1 MQRIIKRHLLF
12 AGESLLSKMARRRS
26 TDRISSLPDDVRE
39 RILMFLP
46 LREAAKSSILSSK
59 WRNLWTNLPTLVI
72 DESFGDEIA
81 ARESKDSPKVGKLIM
96 LEVCRVLM
104 LHHGPLRNFTLSLDK
119 WGTQVDQIL
128 QFLPYNTLQSLTIKS
143 IVDERR
149 VSILSKAVFTS
160 FSQLK
165 TLRLS
170 CCEFTSSTV
179 SFEGFNRLTVLELRN
194 VVFTRGIE
202 PQLSFRCPL
211 LATLILVNCFPNP
224 YIAIVIEEA
233 PVLECLYLVGIRSIH
248 FEFLRCSL
256 FLKHVVIRESCS
268 TFLHLYESF
277 STVESLSIRK
287 ISEFITPTKQWV
299 KLRHLNLDGLWINTP
314 NGMLFVIR
322 WIMNS
327 PNLQRLEIRL
337 KEKICLKHATENSDD
352 EAELGDVASEYEEC
366 RLLTKVEVKNIRG
379 SLETI
384 TRVWNGDDQA
394 LRIMKSGVAVSN
406 HEQRRMLLTMVEL
419 KMVRE
424 ESLLIKM
431 ARSRRRSADRISN
444 LPDDVMERILMF
456 LPLKDAAK
464 SSILSTKWR
473 YLWTN
478 LPTLVIDES
487 FVDEIAAQRSE
498 DTEDEVVGK
507 LILLD
512 VCRVLMLHRGPLI
525 NFSLS
530 LHKWGNQ
537 VDQIL
542 RFLPYNTLQSLT
554 IQHFN
559 QLNFWHLSKTVFTS
573 FSQLKTLRLSR
584 CYFRFS
590 SISFEGFDR
599 LTVLELRSVMVIRRI
614 QPQLSLRCP
623 LLATLILVSCFS
635 TSRIVVEEAPIL
647 ECLHLDGGN
656 VTLRHCSPFLKSVVI
671 REIISKFLHQS
682 ESFSSTVESLS
693 IRGILKLTTP
703 MKQWVKLRQLSLG
716 GLWRNINTRTE
727 VLFVICWIMNSPNL
741 ESVAICSD
749 KKFGLERVTENSDD
763 GAELGDDAY
772 NYGGSRLLRK
782 VEVKTIRGTKN
793 EMSLLRWLLNS
804 SPALDQ
810 MEIQLSSALSDAEK
824 VSFLI
829 ELNGLQR
836 ASSKARII
844 IHHYSREN
852 EKMSF

>member
-542 RFLPYNTLQSLT
+542 R
-554 IQHFN
+554 
-559 QLNFWHLSKTVFTS
+559 
-573 FSQLKTLRLSR
+573 
-584 CYFRFS
+584 
-590 SISFEGFDR
+590 